1 MERDP
6 HYARIGFFVILAFLA
21 AVSFFFIISKY
32 DFSERNNLYA
42 IYFDGDVTGLRVN
55 EEVRYQGIPVGK
67 VRRISVPA
75 SRIGKVMVLVNIS
88 KPALIR
94 ENSVAIIE
102 AQGLTGFTFVQIRGS
117 TQNSPQL
124 KLQEGNRY
132 PIIQSRESN
141 ISSVVSEMPKILMKV
156 NEIADNISR
165 LLGPQA
171 VADLQESFKNLKD
184 ITGDLNKNPKHMQ
197 TLIKNMDEAAT
208 SFTKASKDL
217 SVLIENNSQG
227 LTQFQNEGLPAM
239 TRLIK
244 KSNDFVDNI
253 DRLTRDLEGGPL
265 NFLTKPS
272 AHGYQLQGNK

>member
-6 HYARIGFFVILAFLA
+6 HYARIGFFVILAFMA

-75 SRIGKVMVLVNIS
+75 TRIGKVMVLVNIT

-94 ENSVAIIE
+94 ENSVATIE

-117 TQNSPQL
+117 TQDSPPL
-124 KLQEGNRY
+124 KLKDGEKY
-132 PIIQSRESN
+132 PIIQARESN

-156 NEIADNISR
+156 NEIADSISK

-171 VADLQESFKNLKD
+171 VTDLQASFKNLKE
-184 ITGDLNKNPKHMQ
+184 ITGDLNKSPKRMQ
-197 TLIKNMDEAAT
+197 SLVQNMDEAAL
-208 SFTKASKDL
+208 SFTKASKEL
-217 SVLIENNSQG
+217 SKLIEDNRQG
-227 LTQFQNEGLPAM
+227 LTQFQNEGLPAT

-244 KSNDFVDNI
+244 KSNDLVDNL
-253 DRLTRDLEGGPL
+253 DRITRDLEKGPL
-265 NFLTKPS
+265 HFLTQPS
-272 AHGYQLQGNK
+272 AQGYQLQGNK